1 MRALYPNKKQHKG
14 ESDMHIP
21 DGYLSPSTCLAMG
34 VGMAPVWAVA
44 VKRVKATL
52 KSRQVPLM
60 AIGAAFSFTIMMYN
74 VPIPDGT
81 TAHAVG
87 GGLLAVV
94 LGPWAATIC
103 ITIALA
109 IQALLFGDG
118 GIWSFT
124 ANCFN
129 MAFLIPFCA
138 YGIYRLIAANSE
150 LTATR
155 RWLGAAVGSYV
166 GINAAAL
173 AAGTELG
180 IQPLLFHAA
189 NGTPLYCPY
198 PLGLSIPAMMLA
210 HLTVAGGLEA
220 VVTAMVVRFLQSY
233 DPGLLEHRSTSAAPA
248 AAGPSGYR
256 KLWYGVAALII
267 LSPLGLLAQGSA
279 WGEWGADEMAKLVG
293 YIPAGLARL
302 SESWSHALLPD
313 YALPGPEHGFW
324 ASAAVYILCAAIAL
338 GIISLLTYLLGRFQA
353 AEMHIQEKPGEG
365 R

>member
-1 MRALYPNKKQHKG
+1 MKG
-14 ESDMHIP
+14 AADMHIP
-21 DGYLSPSTCLAMG
+21 DGYLSPSTCIAMG
-34 VGMAPVWAVA
+34 VGMTPVWAMA

-74 VPIPDGT
+74 IPIPDGT

-129 MAFLIPFCA
+129 MAFLMPFSA
-138 YGIYRLIAANSE
+138 YGAYRLIAAGSE
-150 LTATR
+150 LTSAR
-155 RWLGAAVGSYV
+155 RWLGAAAGGYI

-173 AAGTELG
+173 ATGAELG
-180 IQPLLFHAA
+180 IQPLLFHTA

-198 PLGLSIPAMMLA
+198 GLNLSIPAMMLA
-210 HLTVAGGLEA
+210 HLTVAGCLEA
-220 VVTAMVVRFLQSY
+220 VVTAMVVRFLQTY
-233 DPGLLEHRSTSAAPA
+233 DPDLLEVHPVATDSLSAA
-248 AAGPSGYR
+248 PSGYR
-256 KLWYGVAALII
+256 KLWWGVAALMI

-279 WGEWGADEMAKLVG
+279 WGEWGTEKMSKLIG
-293 YIPAGLARL
+293 FIPAGLASL
-302 SESWSHALLPD
+302 SDSWSHTLLPD

-324 ASAAVYILCAAIAL
+324 ASALVYILCAVIGV
-338 GIISLLTYLLGRFQA
+338 GIISLLTYLLTRFQA
-353 AEMHIQEKPGEG
+353 AEMRPREKSEPEY
-365 R
+365 

>member
-1 MRALYPNKKQHKG
+1 
-14 ESDMHIP
+14 MHIP
-21 DGYLSPSTCLAMG
+21 DGYLSPSTCIAMG
-34 VGMAPVWAVA
+34 VGMTPVWAMS
-44 VKRVKATL
+44 VKRVKAVL
-52 KSRQVPLM
+52 KSRHVPLM

-118 GIWSFT
+118 GIWTFT

-129 MAFLIPFCA
+129 MAFLMPFCA
-138 YGIYRLIAANSE
+138 YGVYRLIAAKSDLN
-150 LTATR
+150 ATR
-155 RWLGAAVGSYV
+155 RWLGAAVGGYV

-173 AAGTELG
+173 AAAVELG
-180 IQPLLFHAA
+180 IQPLLFHTA

-198 PLGLSIPAMMLA
+198 PLSLSIPAMMLA
-210 HLTVAGGLEA
+210 HLTFAGALEA
-220 VVTAMVVRFLQSY
+220 VVTAMVVRFLQTH
-233 DPGLLEHRSTSAAPA
+233 DPALLELRPAAVASPSTS
-248 AAGPSGYR
+248 SFGYR
-256 KLWYGVAALII
+256 KLWWGVAAMMI

-279 WGEWGADEMAKLVG
+279 WGEWGTEKVSKLVG
-293 YIPAGLARL
+293 YIPAGLAHL
-302 SESWSHALLPD
+302 SDSWTHAVLPD

-324 ASAAVYILCAAIAL
+324 ASASVYILCAVIGV
-338 GIISLLTYLLGRFQA
+338 GIISLLTYLLSRFQA
-353 AEMHIQEKPGEG
+353 AEIGPEEKS
-365 R
+365 RQMR